1 MGDTVPVCLDDFE
14 AIARQRLPK
23 QVYDYYRSGA
33 DDEVS
38 LKRNVQAFRSLLIR
52 PRVLV
57 DVAQRETVVR
67 LLGGLSKLAFPIG
80 IASTA
85 AQRMAH
91 QDGELA
97 TARAAASMG
106 TIMIVST
113 IATTS
118 LEDIAEEAPQGQRW
132 FQLYVYK
139 DRAVTMELVRRA
151 EKADYKALVLT
162 VDTPYAGKRRDDLR
176 NAYTLPSHLKMANF
190 PSNDIKAESVKARGK
205 GTSGFNEYVGKLLS
219 PSLTWDDVDWLRTM
233 TRLPL
238 LVKGIITG
246 EDAIEACKHGVS
258 GIIVS
263 NHGARQLDSVPATIE
278 ALPEVVDAVKGRCDV
293 FLDGG
298 VRTGGD
304 VFKAMALGAKA
315 VFIGRPI
322 LWGLAYDGENGAA
335 KVLEIIRDEFSL
347 CMALAGCRTVD
358 EIVKRKHCVVHEK
371 YYQQY
376 LSKL

>member
-1 MGDTVPVCLDDFE
+1 MVEAIPVCLDDFE
-14 AIARQRLPK
+14 AVARQRLPK

-33 DDEVS
+33 DDELS
-38 LKRNVQAFRSLLIR
+38 LKRNVQAFRSLIIR
-52 PRVLV
+52 PRVLI
-57 DVAQRETVVR
+57 DVAQRDTVVR
-67 LLGGLSKLAFPIG
+67 PLGGSAKLSFPVG

-85 AQRMAH
+85 SQRMAH
-91 QDGELA
+91 PDGELA
-97 TARAAASMG
+97 TARAAAAAG

-118 LEDIAEEAPQGQRW
+118 LEDIAKAAPNGQRW

-139 DRAVTMELVRRA
+139 DRAVTMDLVRRA

-162 VDTPYAGKRRDDLR
+162 VDTPYAGKRRNDLR
-176 NAYTLPSHLKMANF
+176 NAFTLPLHLKMANF
-190 PSNDIKAESVKARGK
+190 PNNDEKADSVKARGK
-205 GTSGFNEYVGKLLS
+205 GTSGFSEYVGKLLS
-219 PSLTWDDVDWLRTM
+219 PSLTWDDVDWLRTV

-238 LVKGIITG
+238 LVKGILTA
-246 EDAIEACKHGVS
+246 EDALEACKRGVN

-278 ALPEVVDAVKGRCDV
+278 ALPEIVEAVRGRCDV

-304 VFKAMALGAKA
+304 VFKALALGAKA
-315 VFIGRPI
+315 VFIGRPV
-322 LWGLAYDGENGAA
+322 LWGLAYEGETGAS
-335 KVLEIIRDEFSL
+335 KVLEIMREEFSL
-347 CMALAGCRTVD
+347 AMALAGCRSVE
-358 EIVKRKHCVVHEK
+358 EIVRMKRCVVHEDH
-371 YYQQY
+371 YRRY